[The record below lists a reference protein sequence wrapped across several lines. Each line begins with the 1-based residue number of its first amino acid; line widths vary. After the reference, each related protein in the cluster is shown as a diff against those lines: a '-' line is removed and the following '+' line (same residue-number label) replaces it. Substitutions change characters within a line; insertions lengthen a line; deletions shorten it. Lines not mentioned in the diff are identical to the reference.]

1 MCLQD
6 GAVTTEKNKGLS
18 EPQGPVEWREA
29 NSRPEENHPVRK
41 QSGAC
46 DFGASHNFTL
56 GTGSGVQKDVKPI
69 ALRSLLFPLGM
80 KFTD

>member
-1 MCLQD
+1 M
-6 GAVTTEKNKGLS
+6 
-18 EPQGPVEWREA
+18 
-29 NSRPEENHPVRK
+29 RK